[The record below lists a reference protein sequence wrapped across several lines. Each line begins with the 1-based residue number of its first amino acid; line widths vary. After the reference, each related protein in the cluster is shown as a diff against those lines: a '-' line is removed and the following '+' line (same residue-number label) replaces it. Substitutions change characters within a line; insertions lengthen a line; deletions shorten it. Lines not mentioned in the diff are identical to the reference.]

1 MPSTCFKCMH
11 QKYIYIF
18 FLALTKMCCHA
29 AHLNSRKECVKMYEF
44 AVDIYVGCVHWLP
57 QYFYLSALLVVC
69 FYKVKI
75 KNALKMKLQRKPVQK
90 VYIGCSKT

>member
-1 MPSTCFKCMH
+1 
-11 QKYIYIF
+11 
-18 FLALTKMCCHA
+18 
-29 AHLNSRKECVKMYEF
+29 MYEF

-57 QYFYLSALLVVC
+57 QYFYFKLLLVVC

-75 KNALKMKLQRKPVQK
+75 KNALKSMKLQRKPVQK